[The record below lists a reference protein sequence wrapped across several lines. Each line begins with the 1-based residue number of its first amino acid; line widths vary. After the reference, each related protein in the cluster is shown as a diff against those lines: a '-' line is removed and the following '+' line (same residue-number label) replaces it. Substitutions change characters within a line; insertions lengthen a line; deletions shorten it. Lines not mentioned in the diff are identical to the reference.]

1 MLEEIL
7 NNIKLDYDDETTIH
21 LAVFSEPYLDYII
34 NGKKTIESRFS
45 KNRSLPYQKVKTND
59 IIIIKQSSG
68 PVVGYFRAGECLFYD
83 LKKEDINEIFNEYR
97 KPLCVDDEFIDKKR
111 DSNFATLI
119 KVQEFVRVKPF
130 NIHKKGMSTWLVL
143 KEGKLWK

>member
-83 LKKEDINEIFNEYR
+83 LKKKILMKYLMSIVNHCVSMMNLLTKKEI
-97 KPLCVDDEFIDKKR
+97 
-111 DSNFATLI
+111 ATL
-119 KVQEFVRVKPF
+119 Q
-130 NIHKKGMSTWLVL
+130 H
-143 KEGKLWK
+143 